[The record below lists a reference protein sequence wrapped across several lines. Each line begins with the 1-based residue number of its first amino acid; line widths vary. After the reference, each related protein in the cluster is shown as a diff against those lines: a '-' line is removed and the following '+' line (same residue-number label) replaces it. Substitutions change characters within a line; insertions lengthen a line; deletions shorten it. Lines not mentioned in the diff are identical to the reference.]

1 MSGRTF
7 LDTNVLVYLFD
18 QDAPAKQAQARRILA
33 DEGAEGTLILS
44 TQVLQ
49 EFYAAVTRKLTPPL
63 PPEVAQRAVEHFSQL
78 HVVPNDTRLVLE
90 AIALSRKHAV
100 SIWDALI
107 VQAALRAGCTRLLT
121 DDLHAGWEVL
131 GLRVENPFE
140 G

>member
-18 QDAPAKQAQARRILA
+18 QKDPDKQTRAQSILA
-33 DEGAEGTLILS
+33 AEGGEGTLILS

-49 EFYAAVTRKLTPPL
+49 EFYSAVTRKLTPPL
-63 PPEVAQRAVEHFSQL
+63 PLEVAQRAVERFSQF
-78 HVVPNDTRLVLE
+78 HVVPNDKALVLD
-90 AIALSRKHAV
+90 AIALSRRHRI

-107 VQAALRAGCTRLLT
+107 IQAALRAGCTRLLT
-121 DDLHAGWEVL
+121 EDLHAGWEVQ
-131 GLRVENPFE
+131 GLRLENPFM